1 MLVSFVGTED
11 IYLVYSVLLCES
23 GPMDKEHFWLLSV
36 DEVLTLS
43 QLVPPWERSAYL
55 AQILPLGRRLGDTG
69 PELPAA
75 I

>member
-1 MLVSFVGTED
+1 
-11 IYLVYSVLLCES
+11 
-23 GPMDKEHFWLLSV
+23 MDKEHFWSLSV

>member
-1 MLVSFVGTED
+1 MPSAGAED
-11 IYLVYSVLLCES
+11 IYLVYSVSLCES
-23 GPMDKEHFWLLSV
+23 GPMDKEHFWSLSV

-55 AQILPLGRRLGDTG
+55 PQILPLGGKLGDTG
-69 PELPAA
+69 LELPAA